1 MTDCGKGWAL
11 ITGASS
17 GIGEAFARRLAAE
30 GHDLV
35 IVARRVELLEKL
47 AEELEGRHGVRVKVE
62 SADLSSEAG
71 VERVVERV
79 RETEPLS
86 MLVNNA
92 GFSTAARFVEADLE
106 SQLRMIR
113 VHNLA
118 AVRLVHAALPGML
131 ACGRGSIIN
140 VSSMAGLV
148 PAPYNAI
155 YDATKAFLVLF
166 SEGLYQELQGTG
178 VRVQALCP
186 GYTHTGFHAAIGV
199 DRKIPEPFW
208 LTPEEVVNA
217 SLSALEKGAV
227 VCVPGWKQRLF
238 ASFLLSLPRPLRY
251 RLVRL
256 VER

>member
-1 MTDCGKGWAL
+1 MSCGNKGWAL

-17 GIGEAFARRLAAE
+17 GIGEAFARKLAAE
-30 GHDLV
+30 GHDLI
-35 IVARRVELLEKL
+35 IVARRRELLARL
-47 AEELEGRHGVRVKVE
+47 ADELAKEHGVRVEVE
-62 SADLSSEAG
+62 PADLSTDAG
-71 VERVVERV
+71 VERAAQRA
-79 RETEPLS
+79 REAEPLS
-86 MLVNNA
+86 LLVNNA
-92 GFSTAARFVEADLE
+92 GFSTAERFVEADLE
-106 SQLRMIR
+106 SQLRMMR

-118 AVRLVHAALPGML
+118 AVRLVHAALPGMISR
-131 ACGRGSIIN
+131 GRGGIIN
-140 VSSMAGLV
+140 VSSIAGLV

-166 SEGLYQELQGTG
+166 TEGLHQELRGTG

-208 LTPEEVVNA
+208 LTPEEVVEA
-217 SLSALEKGAV
+217 SLSALAKGTV
-227 VCVPGWKQRLF
+227 VCIPGWKQRLF
-238 ASFLLSLPRPLRY
+238 ADFLLSLPRPLRY